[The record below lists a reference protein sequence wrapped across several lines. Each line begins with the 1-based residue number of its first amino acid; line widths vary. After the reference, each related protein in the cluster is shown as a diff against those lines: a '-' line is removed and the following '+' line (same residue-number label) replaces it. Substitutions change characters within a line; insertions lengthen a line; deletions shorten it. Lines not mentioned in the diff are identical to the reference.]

1 MNDRT
6 LSYQDKQITVFG
18 LKKSGKAAIDLL
30 AKSGAHIFAT
40 EKNPEIEAQLIVWLE
55 DLNVPFELG
64 FHSRRSIEKK
74 DLIVLS
80 PGVDPNLPILKE
92 AKQNQIPIIG
102 EIELA
107 YQFSHAS
114 FLAVTGT
121 SGKSTTVE
129 LIGKILSQHI
139 PRVFV
144 CGNIGIP
151 ISEIVSLNNQS
162 STLVVEVS
170 SFQLETIQTFKP
182 NVSVFLNFSED
193 HMDRYTSMDDYF
205 KAKTRIFEN
214 QTPEDSALINLDS
227 PALAN
232 CSPPHVKTYCFTLQQ
247 KPDQG
252 FFIENNSIIGR
263 VENKEISVS
272 LEGYRL
278 LGIHNQA
285 NVLAAVGA
293 SYLYLKDRFNPQL
306 AEKAIKQFT
315 GLPHRFEFVGQHD
328 GIDFINDS
336 KSTKPQTTIM
346 ALQCI
351 NKPTVLIIGGSD
363 KGSDFNGLA
372 NAISQHPLLR
382 SVVLTGKTQKKIRC
396 ALDQVG
402 YKKYKTTPS
411 LKSAIFE
418 AISRAKSGDSVLLSP
433 ACASF
438 DEFKGFE
445 ERGDFFKSM
454 VRLNYN
460 PK

>member
-6 LSYQDKQITVFG
+6 LSYQGKQITVFG

-30 AKSGAHIFAT
+30 AKSGAQIFAT
-40 EKNPEIEAQLIVWLE
+40 EKNPEIEAQLIIWLE
-55 DLNVPFELG
+55 DRNVPFELG

-92 AKQNQIPIIG
+92 AKRNQIPIIG

-107 YQFSHAS
+107 YQFSHSS

-129 LIGKILSQHI
+129 LIGKILSQHV

-151 ISEIVSLNNQS
+151 ISKIVSLNNQS

-193 HMDRYTSMDDYF
+193 HLDRYASMEDYF
-205 KAKTRIFEN
+205 QAKARIFEN
-214 QTPEDSALINLDS
+214 QTPNDSALLNMDA
-227 PALAN
+227 PALLN
-232 CSPPHVKTYCFTLQQ
+232 FHPPSARAYYFSLEQ

-252 FFIENNSIIGR
+252 FFIENNHIVGHID
-263 VENKEISVS
+263 NTDISVS
-272 LEGYRL
+272 LDGYKL

-285 NVLAAVGA
+285 NALAAVGA
-293 SYLYLKDRFNPQL
+293 SYLYLKERFDPQL
-306 AEKAIKQFT
+306 TEKAIQNFT
-315 GLPHRFEFVGQHD
+315 GLPHRFELIGQYG

-346 ALQCI
+346 ALQCL
-351 NKPTVLIIGGSD
+351 NKPTVLIVGGSD
-363 KGSDFNGLA
+363 KGNDFLGLA
-372 NAISQHPLLR
+372 NAICHHPLIR

-402 YKKYKTTPS
+402 YKKYKTTPT

-418 AISRAKSGDSVLLSP
+418 AISKAKSGEAVLLSP

-454 VRLNYN
+454 IHLNYF